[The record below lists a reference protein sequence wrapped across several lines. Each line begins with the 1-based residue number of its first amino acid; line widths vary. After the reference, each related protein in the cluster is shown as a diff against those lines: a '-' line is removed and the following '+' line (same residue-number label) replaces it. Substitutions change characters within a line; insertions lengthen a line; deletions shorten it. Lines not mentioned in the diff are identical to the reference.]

1 MNRII
6 SSKESEISY
15 LHKNKLSSEKEELK
29 GMKKTFAEIEKMF
42 DEPVL
47 EMDSV
52 CYIKVNKL

>member
-1 MNRII
+1 
-6 SSKESEISY
+6 
-15 LHKNKLSSEKEELK
+15 
-29 GMKKTFAEIEKMF
+29 MKKKFAEIEKMF